1 MLALRMVVGSGS
13 IQATGFGRRCAYN
26 PEDFAVINM
35 TEAGKGWR
43 SGGPATDQIRYC
55 HSAVQRAATEL
66 LSQTL
71 DLVDEEGAKIFNQVI
86 EG

>member
-1 MLALRMVVGSGS
+1 MM
-13 IQATGFGRRCAYN
+13 
-26 PEDFAVINM
+26 
-35 TEAGKGWR
+35 EAGKGWR
-43 SGGPATDQIRYC
+43 SSGPVTDQIRYR
-55 HSAVQRAATEL
+55 HSAVQRAAAEL